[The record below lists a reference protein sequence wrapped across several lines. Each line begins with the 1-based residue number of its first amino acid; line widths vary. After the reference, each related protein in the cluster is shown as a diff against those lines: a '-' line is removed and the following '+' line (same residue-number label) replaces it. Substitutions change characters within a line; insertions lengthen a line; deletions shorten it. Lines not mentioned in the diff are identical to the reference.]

1 MYKDTDISPKT
12 KSKPTKLI
20 PQSSSQ
26 HRHRISSAVNP
37 DLVKRNLAD
46 MIVNFICENTD
57 LISESLLDHQNH
69 AEFKEERQIFGV
81 RSKDY
86 NIIVITNKGSIH
98 KSKFGEKYRQ
108 SLHPKDQTLTHPF
121 EFVLKVTAL
130 ANSFNSFVESPVYQK
145 LTQSIEEYI
154 VDVVE
159 NVVSVSFN
167 YLVEGKLKED

>member
-1 MYKDTDISPKT
+1 M
-12 KSKPTKLI
+12 L
-20 PQSSSQ
+20 
-26 HRHRISSAVNP
+26 
-37 DLVKRNLAD
+37 NLRKKGRY
-46 MIVNFICENTD
+46 
-57 LISESLLDHQNH
+57 L
-69 AEFKEERQIFGV
+69 GV

-145 LTQSIEEYI
+145 LT
-154 VDVVE
+154 
-159 NVVSVSFN
+159 
-167 YLVEGKLKED
+167 